1 MLDADEYL
9 HLAIHASQ
17 TGNHHAAL
25 DHLHKALEQ
34 NPGHVGAR
42 YFLAA
47 EHAELGLFE
56 RACSGMGEVLA
67 VAPDM
72 DIARFQFGLLNLQLE
87 RPDVAKQAFTVL
99 AESIV
104 DASLKAFSNAYLLL
118 LDERRAE
125 AKAHF
130 EQGLSQCSNPAL
142 QADMLRVLSSLS
154 SDTVGGGVVPPE
166 AAAEN
171 SAPVY
176 LGAYRNPHETL

>member
-34 NPGHVGAR
+34 SPEHVAVR

-56 RACSGMGEVLA
+56 RACSEMGEVLLI
-67 VAPDM
+67 APDM
-72 DIARFQFGLLNLQLE
+72 AIARFQFGLLNLQLE
-87 RPDVAKQAFTVL
+87 RPEVARQAFSLLSENTED
-99 AESIV
+99 ES
-104 DASLKAFSNAYLLL
+104 LRAFARAYLLL
-118 LDERRAE
+118 LDNQPLE
-125 AKAHF
+125 AKVQF
-130 EQGLSQCSNPAL
+130 EAGLSQCSNPAL

-154 SDTVGGGVVPPE
+154 AEPVEGADVSP
-166 AAAEN
+166 AAEAES

-176 LGAYRNPHETL
+176 LGAYRNRHEPL

>member
-34 NPGHVGAR
+34 SPEHVAVR

-56 RACSGMGEVLA
+56 RACSGMSEVLA
-67 VAPDM
+67 IAPDM
-72 DIARFQFGLLNLQLE
+72 AVARFQFGLLNLQLE
-87 RPDVAKQAFTVL
+87 RPEAAKQAFSL
-99 AESIV
+99 LSESTG
-104 DASLKAFSNAYLLL
+104 DESLRAFAQAYLFL
-118 LDERRAE
+118 LDDQPLQ
-125 AKAHF
+125 AKALF
-130 EQGLSQCSNPAL
+130 EEGLSQCSNPAL
-142 QADMLRVLSSLS
+142 KADMQRVLSSLS
-154 SDTVGGGVVPPE
+154 AATVDGADVSPVAE
-166 AAAEN
+166 AEN

-176 LGAYRNPHETL
+176 LGAYRHEAP